1 METYQMS
8 SPEKRDGKL
17 TGFWY
22 GEVDRRN
29 KGGQRFRRRF
39 ETKREAEGYEA
50 YVKATGFEPEN
61 LKDAKLGQTFAEASS
76 AWKAS
81 NTTWKRGRDKPGQDR
96 LEWITGRIGTLA
108 VSSITTATLDAV
120 VRDLE
125 KRPAKGRKAGGNLS
139 PATINRYLSAASGVL
154 SHARVRDPK
163 LPGCEVPWKHETGH
177 RRHWLSDAQE
187 ASLVRWLTQA
197 GYLAEALTVRV
208 LCASGLRWGEFSS
221 VDAYACQGEWI
232 KLDKTKTDTPRD
244 VPIPEDLNAE
254 FCAMIRLGERP
265 NYTPM
270 RRHLKAAVK
279 ACGYAPELGIHNL
292 RHTLASR
299 LIQDGQPLSIVKD
312 YLGHADIKTTEKY
325 VHVEKQ
331 SLLNAMRNRH
341 PRRGETGD
349 LGASEVI
356 PFPKKSTG

>member
-1 METYQMS
+1 MAYA
-8 SPEKRDGKL
+8 EKRSDAL

-22 GEVDRRN
+22 GEVQL
-29 KGGQRFRRRF
+29 KTGRFRRRF
-39 ETKREAEGYEA
+39 ETLKEAKGYEA

-61 LKDAKLGQTFAEASS
+61 LKDAKLGQSFADA
-76 AWKAS
+76 AAACRAA
-81 NTTWKRGRDKPGQDR
+81 NTTWKRGRDKAGQQR
-96 LEWITGRIGTLA
+96 LDWIIGRIGTLTLPN
-108 VSSITTATLDAV
+108 ITTAVLDKV
-120 VRDLE
+120 VSDLE
-125 KRPAKGRKAGGNLS
+125 KRPAKGRAAGGKMS
-139 PATINRYLSAASGVL
+139 PATINRYLSAASAVL
-154 SHARVRDPK
+154 TFARARDPH
-163 LPGCEVPWKHETGH
+163 LPGCVVPWKVETGH
-177 RRHWLSDAQE
+177 RRHWLSDEQE
-187 ASLVRWLTQA
+187 EALVRWLVGQ
-197 GYLAEALTVRV
+197 GYLPEALTVRV

-254 FCAMIRLGERP
+254 FCAMIRAGARP
-265 NYTPM
+265 QYTPM

-325 VHVEKQ
+325 VHVEKA
-331 SLLNAMRNRH
+331 SLLKAMRNRH
-341 PRRGETGD
+341 PRRGDLRQNETS
-349 LGASEVI
+349 AEI
-356 PFPKKSTG
+356 YHIRKSTG